1 MGHMWSEG
9 KAMANGETAG
19 LGEEARRIVQQ
30 TVDLMELAAMATV
43 AEESDEQ
50 IVIDMA
56 GADIG
61 ILIGRR
67 GETLQALQ
75 LIAAAI
81 FHRKTDS
88 EVRLIVDAEGY
99 RDRRADTLTE
109 KALQIANE
117 VRESGKEAVLDSLS
131 AFERRVV
138 HLALADDPDV
148 YTYSE
153 GEGRER
159 VLVISPKA

>member
-1 MGHMWSEG
+1 
-9 KAMANGETAG
+9 MANGETAG

-30 TVDLMELAAMATV
+30 TVDLMDLAAMATV

-75 LIAAAI
+75 LIASAM

-88 EVRLIVDAEGY
+88 GVRLIVDAEGY
-99 RDRRADTLTE
+99 RDRRADTLTK

-117 VRESGKEAVLDSLS
+117 VRESGREAVLDSLS

-159 VLVISPKA
+159 VLVISPRT

>member
-1 MGHMWSEG
+1 MS
-9 KAMANGETAG
+9 KAETAG
-19 LGEEARRIVQQ
+19 LGEEARKVVQQ
-30 TVDLMELAAMATV
+30 LVDLMGLAAMATV

-50 IVIDMA
+50 IIIDMA

-75 LIAAAI
+75 LIAAAL
-81 FHRKTDS
+81 FHRETESD
-88 EVRLIVDAEGY
+88 VRLIVDAEGY
-99 RDRRADTLTE
+99 RDRRSDSLTE
-109 KALQIANE
+109 KAKQIADE
-117 VRESGKEAVLDSLS
+117 VRSSGKEAVLDSLS

-138 HLALADDPDV
+138 HLALSEDPDI

-159 VLVISPKA
+159 VLVISPKE